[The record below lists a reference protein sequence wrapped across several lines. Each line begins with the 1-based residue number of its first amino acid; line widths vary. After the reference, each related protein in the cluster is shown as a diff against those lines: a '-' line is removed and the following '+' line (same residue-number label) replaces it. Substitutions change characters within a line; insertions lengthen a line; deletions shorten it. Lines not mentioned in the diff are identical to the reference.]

1 MKAILRRIWWILTLP
16 VRVVVAPFRWLR
28 AGARRLHAFF
38 NEEPEDVSITETI
51 GEALES
57 REGFFDTFAGVGEHV
72 DVLRRGLLRSV
83 IVLAVTTALSFTFV
97 EPLMDVLARPLPGGI
112 DNLQTIEPTEGVGV
126 FMRVSLLAGVAF
138 AMPWIITE
146 LYVFVAPG
154 LMPRSRRTLALSIPV
169 ASLLFLTGI
178 AFTYYVMLP
187 AAIPFM
193 FNFLGFKAAWRPASY
208 FGLVTSLMFWIG
220 VFFQLPLII
229 YALAAVG
236 VINARQL
243 AQQWRAAVV
252 VIAVIAAVVT
262 PTIDPVNMALVMLPM
277 IVLYGLSILGAMVA
291 TAGRQRDLRE
301 RAERLAKTSG

>member
-1 MKAILRRIWWILTLP
+1 MKALLKRIWWIVMLP
-16 VRVVVAPFRWLR
+16 VRVVLAPFRWLR
-28 AGARRLHAFF
+28 GAAHSVHQFF
-38 NEEPEDVSITETI
+38 TFEPEDVSITETI

-57 REGFFDTFAGVGEHV
+57 REGLFETFGGIGEHI

-83 IVLAVTTALSFTFV
+83 IVLAITTALSFTFV
-97 EPLMDVLARPLPGGI
+97 EPLMAILAQPLPGGI
-112 DNLQTIEPTEGVGV
+112 DSLQTIEPTESVGV

-146 LYVFVAPG
+146 LYLFVAPG

-169 ASLLFLTGI
+169 ASVLFVAGI
-178 AFTYYVMLP
+178 AFTFYVMLP

-208 FGLVTSLMFWIG
+208 FGLITSLMFWIG
-220 VFFQLPLII
+220 VFFQMPLII

-236 VINARQL
+236 FIRARQL

-252 VIAVIAAVVT
+252 VIAVIAAIIT
-262 PTIDPVNMALVMLPM
+262 PTVDPVNMALVMAPM
-277 IVLYGLSILGAMVA
+277 FLLYLLSIVGAAVA
-291 TAGRQRDLRE
+291 TAGRQRDLRD